1 MDSIWSMTAKNELRR
16 LEQVGAEAVVSGVGR
31 GAECLVELAAGEWR
45 SAARSAWH
53 ATSAVSFGALANVAG
68 RTGAALVR

>member
-16 LEQVGAEAVVSGVGR
+16 LEQVGAEAASSTR
-31 GAECLVELAAGEWR
+31 HSAPRPTPLTTAGEWR